1 MAGRPFK
8 LLSDQPP
15 PLHGGSSLKY
25 QFEKAVASS
34 GLDFDPASLDGKD
47 WGALDLFRQFL
58 FYQTHLSQPNTLARF
73 RGMIQDMLGNEFY
86 VGAFKDDGDVW
97 ITSKFID
104 VCFIAFLLKV
114 SSALFFNY
122 NTSLGPP
129 FRVLVDTN
137 FINFSI

>member
-8 LLSDQPP
+8 LLFDQPP

-58 FYQTHLSQPNTLARF
+58 FYQTHLSQAEGFIGTFL
-73 RGMIQDMLGNEFY
+73 QLQHL
-86 VGAFKDDGDVW
+86 VGTAISGFGRYQLHQ
-97 ITSKFID
+97 
-104 VCFIAFLLKV
+104 FLYLE
-114 SSALFFNY
+114 
-122 NTSLGPP
+122 
-129 FRVLVDTN
+129 
-137 FINFSI
+137 